1 MSDQTSTL
9 GAPHADT
16 FDDEPVGGAGPDRK
30 MVGLIAGAVVLVLAV
45 AAYFL
50 LFAGGG
56 DSSPDATGTVPHASA
71 KASVSAK
78 AAPAQAKV
86 VVVAPAAA
94 PAGTTLGKDPFAIL
108 DPAAL
113 PSNAPTS
120 TTAPVASSTA
130 APTTSAGPPAG
141 QTHKLSVIAI
151 NPTAF
156 TANVTVDGKAYI
168 ANKGEPFAKYWV
180 LKGVVSSGCGVFGF
194 GDVNVQVCSGQYVT
208 VTS

>member
-9 GAPHADT
+9 GAPHADA
-16 FDDEPVGGAGPDRK
+16 FDDEPVVAAGPDRK

-50 LFAGGG
+50 FFAGGG
-56 DSSPDATGTVPHASA
+56 SDTSTDATGAVPHASA

-78 AAPAQAKV
+78 AVPAKAKAV
-86 VVVAPAAA
+86 VVVPAA
-94 PAGTTLGKDPFAIL
+94 PAGTTLGRDPFKVLEVVASA
-108 DPAAL
+108 P
-113 PSNAPTS
+113 PSSSAAPTAAAS
-120 TTAPVASSTA
+120 T

-141 QTHKLSVIAI
+141 QTHKLSVIAV

-156 TANVTVDGKAYI
+156 TANVVVDGKAYV